1 MCKWYNGKWTCKRE
15 QNIGKLLL
23 QNWALNLLEFLR
35 RKKDLSIKELK
46 IWFLESVDEG
56 ENDLKLNTHRK
67 KISEKIKCNK
77 QKKELNLVLK

>member
-1 MCKWYNGKWTCKRE
+1 MQKATKYWKIVIT
-15 QNIGKLLL
+15 
-23 QNWALNLLEFLR
+23 NWALNLLEFLR

-46 IWFLESVDEG
+46 IWFLESGNEG
-56 ENDLKLNTHRK
+56 ENDLKLNTYRKK